1 MGGGGGGGE
10 EPRGLALSRL
20 RMHGG
25 APGCTGLQGSAPGA
39 EGRQRRTVVLEVERE
54 ERHAAVPSEVL
65 SRRASRLDHVA
76 ACGDEEWSE
85 HRAEHA
91 LCELRRESLAPQP
104 EPQRLNQVEQRAV
117 RVPHLLAAGAGV
129 RAWGWGGG
137 EGLGGLGGP
146 GLELGRSLPG
156 LSGQG

>member
-1 MGGGGGGGE
+1 ML
-10 EPRGLALSRL
+10 RGARGCKGVL
-20 RMHGG
+20 RGRRAGSG
-25 APGCTGLQGSAPGA
+25 APSCWRSGTTYWSTYYLLLTLL
-39 EGRQRRTVVLEVERE
+39 TVVLEVERE

-76 ACGDEEWSE
+76 ACGDKEWSE
-85 HRAEHA
+85 HRAEYA
-91 LCELRRESLAPQP
+91 LCELGREALPPQP
-104 EPQRLNQVEQRAV
+104 QPQRLDKVEQRAV

>member
-1 MGGGGGGGE
+1 MGWGGRR
-10 EPRGLALSRL
+10 RGRRAGS
-20 RMHGG
+20 G
-25 APGCTGLQGSAPGA
+25 APSYWRSGTTYWSTYYLLLTLL
-39 EGRQRRTVVLEVERE
+39 TVVLEVERE

-91 LCELRRESLAPQP
+91 LCELRREALAPQP

-146 GLELGRSLPG
+146 GLELGGSVPG
-156 LSGQG
+156 LSDQG